1 MIRRLHNLR
10 TCIVA
15 RPLSGIRVLELGNLL
30 AGPFCGMLLGDMG
43 ADVIKIE
50 PRRTGDMIRN
60 TQPHLEGESANYIA
74 INRNKRSIAIDLKQS
89 AGRDIVLKLAE
100 TSDLVLENFRPGVMD
115 HLGLGIEHI
124 RQVNPEIVYV
134 SVSGFGQT
142 GPLRDRAAVNLVIEA
157 ASGSLSVT
165 GKPDDIP
172 MRPGVQTGDM
182 FGAMFATYA
191 ALAGLMG
198 KLRHGEGRQIDVSL
212 VEASVAAAVWETSE
226 YLATGNVPQ
235 ALGHKHRLTAP
246 YQVFRASDG
255 LLVIGCPND
264 QLFQKIMN
272 VLGLHEA
279 AKDTRFAGYGL
290 RKANEQALLDV
301 IEPAIAKRRV
311 AELVQALSAL
321 GVPCSKVNSYK
332 DVFDNEQSKARQ
344 IEIEGVH
351 RRAGPVRMVRNA
363 VLFDKDGPA
372 LDRMAP
378 LLGEQTVEIL
388 SEYGYAPDAI
398 RKLIDDKVV
407 DLPAEA

>member
-1 MIRRLHNLR
+1 
-10 TCIVA
+10 
-15 RPLSGIRVLELGNLL
+15 
-30 AGPFCGMLLGDMG
+30 MLLGDMG

-50 PRRTGDMIRN
+50 PLRFGDMIRN
-60 TQPHLEGESANYIA
+60 TQPHLQGESANYIA
-74 INRNKRSIAIDLKQS
+74 INRNKRSIAIDLKQPT
-89 AGRDIVLKLAE
+89 GRDIVLKLAE
-100 TSDLVLENFRPGVMD
+100 ISDLVLENFRPGVMD
-115 HLGLGIEHI
+115 QLGLGIEHI
-124 RQVNPEIVYV
+124 RKVNPEIVYV

-142 GPLRDRAAVNLVIEA
+142 GPLRNRAAVNLVIEA

-165 GKPDDIP
+165 GEPDDIP

-198 KLRHGEGRQIDVSL
+198 KVRYGEGRQIDVSL
-212 VEASVAAAVWETSE
+212 VEASIAAAVWETSE

-246 YQVFRASDG
+246 YQVFRTNDG
-255 LLVIGCPND
+255 LVVIGCPND

-272 VLGLHEA
+272 VLGLREA
-279 AKDTRFAGYGL
+279 AKDARFAGYSL
-290 RKANEQALLDV
+290 RKANEQALIDV
-301 IEPAIAKRRV
+301 IEPAIAKRQV
-311 AELVQALSAL
+311 TELVQALSAF

-351 RRAGPVRMVRNA
+351 QRAGPVRMVRNA

-372 LDRMAP
+372 IDRMAP

-407 DLPAEA
+407 DIPAEA